1 MKVHVL
7 NLQGYVTQ
15 QGFNDKAHYLLDKFS
30 HLVENITLNVCLTID
45 LIYEPTGCMVHLG
58 PEHMR
63 FIYQVCTV
71 LLNTSMVVFY
81 VIGVHSSELIPK
93 IKFVNYLLKG
103 RGY

>member
-1 MKVHVL
+1 M
-7 NLQGYVTQ
+7 
-15 QGFNDKAHYLLDKFS
+15 
-30 HLVENITLNVCLTID
+30 ENITLNVCLTID

-71 LLNTSMVVFY
+71 LLNTPMVVFY
-81 VIGVHSSELIPK
+81 VIGVHLSELIPK

-103 RGY
+103 RGFRQLNAGIDIFCKCEGTLIKVDAFSLNMTR